1 MKKNISIFIALFL
14 PAVLFAQISKYQ
26 GKYHATSL
34 AIFGAEKMKSD
45 FEVKADGTING
56 NFIIGQKDE
65 VVLQNLQGKTNDK
78 GKFEAQI
85 TQADGTVL
93 SIMGNLP
100 LEKQKGMVSFVQKKV
115 IKGNGSKNI
124 SESGATGFIIRLSE
138 AESAPEME
146 IEDIGKTH
154 LIFGNTNILFSNEWL
169 PVTTTFS
176 ITSPSNNTFKVIEI
190 KDESGDSIRQF
201 RLAVPEQL
209 GKKIWLADEEVRFS
223 VSYRE
228 EKGTEKNTFMYK
240 QSGKIELISE
250 DENEIIFKIS
260 NLQLKQISG
269 KNVVRID
276 GYLHATKTQ

>member
-65 VVLQNLQGKTNDK
+65 IVLQDLQGKTNDK
-78 GKFEAQI
+78 GKFEAEI
-85 TQADGTVL
+85 TQADGTIF
-93 SIMGNLP
+93 SINGILP

-138 AESAPEME
+138 AESAPEMV

-154 LIFGNTNILFSNEWL
+154 LIFGNTNLLFSNEWL
-169 PVTTTFS
+169 PVTTIFS
-176 ITSPSNNTFKVIEI
+176 IITTGAN
-190 KDESGDSIRQF
+190 
-201 RLAVPEQL
+201 
-209 GKKIWLADEEVRFS
+209 
-223 VSYRE
+223 
-228 EKGTEKNTFMYK
+228 
-240 QSGKIELISE
+240 
-250 DENEIIFKIS
+250 
-260 NLQLKQISG
+260 
-269 KNVVRID
+269 ID
-276 GYLHATKTQ
+276 P